1 MNQIYDYLFVLA
13 ANNVPQHRTM
23 SNVDLARLLNPLFG
37 KNYSLN
43 PSRSRGLFRVISL
56 AADAR
61 HKVGDHGGAES
72 IRMSENREVTSCR
85 CDLMY
90 QNSFMPSKY
99 RPNPFFSANNACKL
113 ISSEDLR
120 G

>member
-1 MNQIYDYLFVLA
+1 MNGVYKFIFDLA

-61 HKVGDHGGAES
+61 HDVGDDGGAFMIE
-72 IRMSENREVTSCR
+72 RFFTTVTGKH
-85 CDLMY
+85 
-90 QNSFMPSKY
+90 PH
-99 RPNPFFSANNACKL
+99 
-113 ISSEDLR
+113 E
-120 G
+120 